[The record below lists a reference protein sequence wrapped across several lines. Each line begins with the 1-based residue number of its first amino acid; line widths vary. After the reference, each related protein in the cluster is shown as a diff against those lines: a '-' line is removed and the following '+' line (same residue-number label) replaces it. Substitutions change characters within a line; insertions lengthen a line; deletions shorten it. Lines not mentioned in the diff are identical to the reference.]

1 LRLNIYYTVIKMKPT
16 LFNITFLMI
25 LFSGAVSAQQIIPL
39 YPGDIP
45 NSIPGKD
52 EEYVNETG
60 SSVYKVS
67 RPTLSL
73 FLPEKTNSKTAAV
86 IICPG
91 GGYGTLVIKREGSE
105 VAQKFNETGV
115 AAFVLKYRLP
125 SDLSMKDKS
134 IGPLQDAQ
142 QAIKTVREKAAE
154 WNIDPDRIGIM
165 GYSAGGHLA
174 ASAGTH
180 INKNYIDNLQ
190 NTSLRPDFMI
200 LVYPVISL
208 NDEIGSKATRAN
220 LLGKTP
226 SNEQISDFSNEL
238 QVTSKTPPSFL
249 IHADD
254 DKIVPVENSIRFYK
268 ELKKFSIPVGMHI
281 YPEGDH
287 GFLKGFSKDTYLGYC
302 IDWMR
307 QMKLIN

>member
-1 LRLNIYYTVIKMKPT
+1 MKSQIIIIAFLINILTGSLN
-16 LFNITFLMI
+16 
-25 LFSGAVSAQQIIPL
+25 AQQIIPL

-52 EEYVNETG
+52 EEYANETG
-60 SSVYKVS
+60 TSVYKVS
-67 RPTLSL
+67 RPTLSI
-73 FLPEKTNSKTAAV
+73 FLPKKTGSKTAAV

-105 VAQKFNETGV
+105 VAQKLNEKGV

-134 IGPLQDAQ
+134 TGPLQDAQ

-165 GYSAGGHLA
+165 GFSAGGHLA

-180 INKNYIDNLQ
+180 FNKSYIENQQ

-208 NDEIGSKATRAN
+208 NDEIGSKGTRTN
-220 LLGKTP
+220 LLGKNP
-226 SNEQISDFSNEL
+226 SKDQIDNFSNEL
-238 QVTSKTPPSFL
+238 QVTPGSPPTFL
-249 IHADD
+249 IHAAD
-254 DKIVPVENSIRFYK
+254 DKMVPVENSIRFYN
-268 ELKKFSIPVGMHI
+268 ELKKFSIPAGMHI

-287 GFLKGFSKDTYLGYC
+287 GFLKGFTKDTYLGYC
-302 IDWMR
+302 MDWLKE
-307 QMKLIN
+307 MKIIY